1 MILFLHHNLDYLNSP
16 SQVLCVCEVGQKHLC
31 LLKMI
36 AALYWREQQIV
47 VVAAL
52 SATCNGVG
60 GTSSG
65 SWEKKNGMTA
75 NLLRCVCMAGR
86 CELPRRMQF
95 TCYPYRTI

>member
-1 MILFLHHNLDYLNSP
+1 MMILFLHHNLDYLNSP

-31 LLKMI
+31 LLQMI

-52 SATCNGVG
+52 SATSNGVG

-75 NLLRCVCMAGR
+75 NRSALRMGR
-86 CELPRRMQF
+86 DVRRTKTYSYLD
-95 TCYPYRTI
+95 TC